1 MIRQGQRFGAR
12 TQNRYLYVKTQVA
25 DVGMWVK
32 RDLGSGLLQRAAG
45 DFITLRGGNYHI
57 FEKVGRAQRKLVKP
71 FSPPPNEQ
79 TQPPITKE
87 YIGVTPCH
95 GVLPAA
101 ALVNWP
107 GEPWNAFFTTLAD
120 NNINLL
126 RVLLMNGFGIE
137 NEQPNEVY
145 PFKLVA
151 GKWNIKRAITAPLV
165 PENWNVAY
173 FIRLKAFADAA
184 LAKGVFLQLSL
195 FNYYELADDDVRNN
209 NPIWS
214 NSIWNPERADDRVW
228 GRNNLVNPPPLTQSY
243 ICSDHGGNAAE
254 GRRNCFFI
262 EPPATSGLRNTQEQF
277 VKKVVRE
284 LAERPNIIF
293 EVMNEPHRG
302 SHRTSALFAS
312 QVIDW
317 IIEAGQNLTPGGP
330 ATPWTEAWR
339 PLISVNASRQ
349 GTDAKDPDKSDVD
362 WWADPESNPA
372 GDGYVKN
379 YEEVDIISYHGL
391 TSYPTVTLAFQ
402 CNSVQTTA
410 EFFRIDRDSI
420 RARLEIFRA
429 RHASKAIMMST
440 DAVRLK
446 NYEHK
451 YGSNDETKM
460 DLSDGQITTDLKNL
474 GSSTYDQLIRS
485 DLENWAYWCFLV
497 AKAHATAIHFQNH
510 SNFELTYQRIKAAY
524 DAAVPE

>member
-1 MIRQGQRFGAR
+1 
-12 TQNRYLYVKTQVA
+12 
-25 DVGMWVK
+25 
-32 RDLGSGLLQRAAG
+32 
-45 DFITLRGGNYHI
+45 
-57 FEKVGRAQRKLVKP
+57 
-71 FSPPPNEQ
+71 
-79 TQPPITKE
+79 
-87 YIGVTPCH
+87 
-95 GVLPAA
+95 
-101 ALVNWP
+101 
-107 GEPWNAFFTTLAD
+107 
-120 NNINLL
+120 
-126 RVLLMNGFGIE
+126 MNGFGIK

-145 PFKLVA
+145 PFKLIA
-151 GKWNIKRAITAPLV
+151 GKWDIKKAITAPLV
-165 PENWNVAY
+165 PQNWNVAY
-173 FIRLKAFADAA
+173 FTRLKAFADAA
-184 LAKGVFLQLSL
+184 LAKGVFLQLAL
-195 FNYYELADDDVRNN
+195 FNYYELANDDLRNN

-214 NSIWNPERADDRVW
+214 NSIWDPVRADDPAW
-228 GRNNLVNPPPLTQSY
+228 GGNNLVNPPPLTESY
-243 ICSDHGGNAAE
+243 SCSDNGSDAAQ

-262 EPPATSGLRNTQEQF
+262 EPPAASGLRNTQEQF

-317 IIEAGQNLTPGGP
+317 IIEAGQDLTPGGP
-330 ATPWTEAWR
+330 AEPWTEPWR

-349 GTDAKDPDKSDVD
+349 GTDAADPDKSDVD
-362 WWADPESNPA
+362 WWADPESNPV

-391 TSYPTVTLAFQ
+391 TSYPTVKDLPFK
-402 CNSVQTTA
+402 CNSAEITG

-420 RARLEIFRA
+420 RTRLETFRA

-440 DAVRLK
+440 DAVRVK
-446 NYEHK
+446 PYKHEYPGN
-451 YGSNDETKM
+451 ETTM

-474 GSSTYDQLIRS
+474 GPSTYDQLIRS

-497 AKAHATAIHFQNH
+497 AKTQATAIHFQNH

-524 DAAVPE
+524 DAAAQE